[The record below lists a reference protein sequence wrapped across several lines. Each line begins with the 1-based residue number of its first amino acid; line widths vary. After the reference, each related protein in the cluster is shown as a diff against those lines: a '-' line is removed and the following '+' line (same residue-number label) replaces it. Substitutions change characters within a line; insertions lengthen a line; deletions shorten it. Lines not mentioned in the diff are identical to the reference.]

1 MAEMTAPRRRMI
13 EDMQV
18 RNLSPV
24 TQRCYVHAVAKFAR
38 HFNRSPD
45 RLRLEKKSGL
55 TELPV
60 PYRKKS
66 SVPLPI
72 SRLVSLHFHGI
83 SCLSAAVIRH
93 TILTGRG

>member
-45 RLRLEKKSGL
+45 RLRLEEIRAHRTAG
-55 TELPV
+55 
-60 PYRKKS
+60 
-66 SVPLPI
+66 PLPQEEFCPPTYFPARESPL
-72 SRLVSLHFHGI
+72 SRDFLFVCSGH
-83 SCLSAAVIRH
+83 
-93 TILTGRG
+93 